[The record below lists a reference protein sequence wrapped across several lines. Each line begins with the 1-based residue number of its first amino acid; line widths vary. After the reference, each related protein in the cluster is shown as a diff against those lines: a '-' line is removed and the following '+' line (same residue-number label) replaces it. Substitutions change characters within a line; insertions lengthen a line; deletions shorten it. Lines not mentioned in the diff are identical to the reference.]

1 MHNVK
6 EVYMQV
12 AHRVLQYLEGILE
25 KMVLFKLNG
34 RLVVEAYTYAYY
46 TGSIV
51 DRILT
56 FG

>member
-1 MHNVK
+1 
-6 EVYMQV
+6 MQV